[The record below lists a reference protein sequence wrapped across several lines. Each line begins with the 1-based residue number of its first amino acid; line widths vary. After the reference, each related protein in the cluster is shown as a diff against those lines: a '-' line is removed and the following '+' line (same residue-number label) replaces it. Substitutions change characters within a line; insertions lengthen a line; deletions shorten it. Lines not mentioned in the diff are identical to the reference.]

1 MVPKYNHSLKIF
13 EDRTE
18 FSLLE
23 VWGGGQVLVQDK
35 LMIRIHLM
43 KPALKDRLS
52 MEVATKELSPLGL
65 NKAWD
70 RYSVRVC

>member
-13 EDRTE
+13 EDRIE

-23 VWGGGQVLVQDK
+23 VWGRGQVLVQDK

-70 RYSVRVC
+70 RCSVRVC